1 MSIFN
6 DIINRYLGGHA
17 GADSGQ
23 VANDFHQAA
32 QNVSPDVLS
41 RGLSAAFGSDQ
52 TPAAGQMVSQMFGAS
67 SAEQRA
73 AMLNQLGAA
82 LGPAGASIL
91 GGLLGPNTA
100 VAGAAAGVTPTV
112 TPEQASQVDPQQVQ
126 DVVTRA
132 QQHDPGILDSLSS
145 FYAQHP
151 GLVKTL
157 GSAALAIILGK
168 MSEHAKST

>member
-1 MSIFN
+1 
-6 DIINRYLGGHA
+6 
-17 GADSGQ
+17 
-23 VANDFHQAA
+23 
-32 QNVSPDVLS
+32 
-41 RGLSAAFGSDQ
+41 
-52 TPAAGQMVSQMFGAS
+52 MVSQMFGAS
-67 SAEQRA
+67 SPEQRA

-91 GGLLGPNTA
+91 GGLFGQNTA

-132 QQHDPGILDSLSS
+132 QQHNPGILDSLSS